1 MSSRVAATA
10 ALMLLTSVAAVGSW
24 GGSALAQTT
33 QQAHE
38 IPQSFRLAHDET
50 LAELTAI
57 GKRRTRTGAIA
68 RKAIE
73 AVKEHFRR
81 EEEYILP
88 PLTLAPAI
96 AQGRVTPDMK
106 WAIAMADRIK
116 ADRELI
122 FFEHTVITEWMNEL
136 ATAADRAHEA
146 DVIAFARAA
155 VADSLNDTEVNEP
168 MAIVIGDYVRAKLPA
183 GP

>member
-1 MSSRVAATA
+1 MRSRLVATA
-10 ALMLLTSVAAVGSW
+10 ALMVLTSGAAVGGW
-24 GGSALAQTT
+24 AGSAAAQA
-33 QQAHE
+33 QQAHD
-38 IPQSFRLAHDET
+38 IPQSFKVAHEET

-57 GKRRTRTGAIA
+57 GKRRTHTGLIA
-68 RKAIE
+68 RQAIS
-73 AVKEHFRR
+73 AVQRHFRR

-96 AQGRVTPDMK
+96 ALGKVTPDMR

-116 ADRELI
+116 ADRETI
-122 FFEHTVITEWMNEL
+122 FVEHTVITEWMNEL
-136 ATAADRAHEA
+136 AAAAERAHEA
-146 DVIAFARAA
+146 DVIAFARGA

-168 MAIVIGDYVRAKLPA
+168 MAIVIGDYLRAKLPA